1 MILFSGARRQRAG
14 SATCR
19 RCSITGEHTGPRRR
33 TTPQSKLYAFEAGKR
48 AIEGNLKRCGADA
61 TVTHTKD
68 FGFYRVTYAVKEQT
82 LVSVIIPNKD
92 HADVLKKCLDS
103 VRKKRHI
110 RIMKS

>member
-1 MILFSGARRQRAG
+1 MPKVLYHWRTHRA
-14 SATCR
+14 STADN
-19 RCSITGEHTGPRRR
+19 PA
-33 TTPQSKLYAFEAGKR
+33 SKLYAFEAGKR

-103 VRKKRHI
+103 VRKKNVI
-110 RIMKS
+110 YEL